1 MENLW
6 KKTSVTKRLLNFIF
20 DEGHCI
26 SQWGAFRKE
35 YQHLGSLRYLIPEH
49 VPFYVPS
56 ATLLPIVLLDI
67 AEILHLR
74 PAQTEYIMRSNDRPE
89 IRLVVRSLTFTA
101 KSFQDLGFLIPDNF
115 KEGDPPLEKFL
126 IFFDDRKE
134 AERACK
140 SLRAR
145 MPPSLREKIR
155 WFHSVITDKTREDDV
170 EAMRKGEIWGFCCTD
185 SFGMVISCNNLK
197 FTLNLPELRV
207 WTSQT

>member
-1 MENLW
+1 MSLPSSRIFAYIRWPVPDGLCLIGNENMENLW
-6 KKTSVTKRLLNFIF
+6 KKKSITERLLNFIY

-56 ATLLPIVLLDI
+56 ATLPPMILLDI

-74 PAQTEYIMRSNDRPE
+74 PDQTEYILRSNDRPE

-101 KSFQDLGFLIPDNF
+101 KSFQDLCFLVPDNF
-115 KEGDPPLEKFL
+115 EDGDPPPDKFL

-140 SLRAR
+140 YLRAR
-145 MPPSLREKIR
+145 FPPSL
-155 WFHSVITDKTREDDV
+155 
-170 EAMRKGEIWGFCCTD
+170 
-185 SFGMVISCNNLK
+185 
-197 FTLNLPELRV
+197 
-207 WTSQT
+207 